1 MKKILLIALCA
12 LFAHGAFCALPQNDF
27 KQQMAI
33 ADSLGEKGEVTKA
46 MSIYNKL
53 ASRVRLANEP
63 ADYLWVLLSKYKLEY
78 EKGIRSK
85 DAVLTSLD
93 SLKRTLRIPLR
104 NVVALAQSEFYLKEL
119 NDPEPYARRYIHR
132 YDSIPREKWSFQNY
146 FEKLLLLNTEA
157 MGDGYLN
164 KLDRRDLGFYRT
176 ENPIPDCNFSA
187 MEVLGNR
194 LYALYNLHI
203 NHDGYEFITDSLKA
217 TVVNLYQKHGLK
229 ESLLLLKMDILHKK
243 EELES
248 LLNEAKGS
256 KAEYLIKRAYA
267 ISLINS
273 RDFDE
278 ALKMI
283 QSDKRYA
290 TDTMVQRMMNVI
302 DREEVKGGRT
312 SYKTHINP
320 YPNKEW
326 MLTLTCRNSPLLN
339 FSLYSLPDNV
349 EGGHLFLDGIT
360 ALGTFLKS
368 WTEKVP
374 ESKSKNMRAVAL
386 MMPPLSSG
394 NYIVKIKAQNDSLWV
409 SFRVS
414 PFAVMSCGHLLSIV
428 DRNNGL
434 PVEDVKVDFKKEGT
448 SYRSD
453 SMGCIL
459 LPAGGN
465 YREGV
470 VTMNGKTIPLELDL
484 YGFPPKRDFSYIL
497 FTDRPAYEKGDTIKY
512 KIICYRQESVVGG
525 RELEVSFS
533 SNQLPPLS
541 IHKLKTDEYGSI
553 SGEYAIPSDYPYY
566 NVDLF
571 LEKWQLRSIDLRRE
585 TPPRVEFDLFIE
597 ERRLFIDKGDSLRIK
612 GRVFASNGF
621 GIEGADIRCSFMN
634 RVVGHEIKSGENGC
648 FCYVIPY
655 NEEFTKSGIEILA
668 ISPTG
673 DKVRNTVGVSV
684 RDQQGDYLA
693 LHSFNTLGE
702 LIDKKNFPQISMN
715 NKNHQPIN
723 APFHIKLFETD
734 TPYQNYSSERI
745 ITDFSEFTLLTPEA
759 LFKEK
764 FPELTIKKPEPKMR
778 VLLDSDFEDGTVATE
793 AVAKAL
799 SKPGNYLFKCSRKG
813 EKEWEG
819 VPYTLISKNSKESI
833 PSKVLYAYTDAKNY
847 TAGENVDIIL
857 GCDMDSLSVLVF
869 KTVGEETKLVKIE
882 MVSHEQKKI
891 VVPFDL
897 NDKGAAKIEFVAMKN
912 NLPYHAEVNFDQDSK
927 QRELTVEIESFRD
940 RVEVGSNERWRVRVK
955 DYTGKGTKSQLIAYL
970 YNNDAIRRPFM
981 SFPIHYNEGLIR
993 NYDLSRTLNDGLQS
1007 VSYYQPYN
1015 LFAEIIRD
1023 NFNPLTIYTPL
1034 SSTYDNRVKKSL
1046 YEIFGS
1052 LRWLKSVQFN
1062 SIEKRGIYLTPFSE
1076 MIVKSENL
1084 LPYSDEPK
1092 VVLFLPTIET
1102 DDEGIATIDFTTPK
1116 NEGRWIGGI
1125 TAHTKD
1131 SKSGRLDVQIS
1142 TFKQLVVTINQPR
1155 FVREGCPTEI
1165 SARIENRSS
1174 EAIECVAEMSI
1185 DDLKFG
1191 SKRLEIGA
1199 HSSAMV
1205 GWDVLPKS
1213 SKKFIDCIV
1222 TVTDGVRRDGEKIR
1236 ILSVPAQPIQKQ
1248 TFSETIEKGQ
1258 QKQFNLQVSKK
1269 PVPNSQVKLEV
1280 VSNPLWLVMEML
1292 PKVAATSGK
1301 SAMDL
1306 FNNHFARH
1314 MAVSI
1319 RKSMPGAL
1327 DSFLKEKQEDST
1339 LVAFYNGADGEMSDA
1354 FKKLTIRQQFP
1365 WFDQGVESDLYTSIK
1380 IAVGIRKFVK
1390 GEPYQM
1396 RRFNRALNDKMQPFS
1411 DELSHMEV
1419 YYLYMMTFQEKN
1431 YTNEVEINKL
1441 YQGWAKRPILL
1452 QMMTGIALYQR
1463 GDKKGAGEIVGSVLE
1478 KEYFDHKGWGGGIT
1492 EPDKKWYNRPVETRA
1507 LMIELLTLVD
1517 ENLYK
1522 TQIDRLKKWLVK
1534 NRHSDGWGD
1543 SSSTIEACYALMLD
1557 AEKTMFNKV
1566 GGTIDM
1572 NGKKE
1577 SFDRNYIEYIFEGK
1591 EISPKLNKLLIKNQ
1605 LSDFCVASVF
1615 YQHPRESANA
1625 QNSSSGL
1632 SVQRKVITEKSVKV
1646 GDQVTVRLVIV
1657 AGEDVDF
1664 VRLSDHHA
1672 ASLEPILES
1681 ERFDL
1686 SWPLLYQMVKGNSSA
1701 DFYFRQLPRG
1711 TYTIEYS
1718 AIVAR
1723 KGELTSGFAEIRSTS
1738 VDD

>member
-12 LFAHGAFCALPQNDF
+12 FLAHGAFCAFPQNDF

-33 ADSLGEKGEVTKA
+33 ADSLGERNEVTKA
-46 MSIYNKL
+46 MAIYNKL
-53 ASRVRLANEP
+53 ASRVRAANEP
-63 ADYLWVLLSKYKLEY
+63 VDYLWVLLSKYKLEY
-78 EKGIRSK
+78 EKGIRPK

-93 SLKRTLRIPLR
+93 SLKRTLKIPLR
-104 NVVALAQSEFYLKEL
+104 NVVAMAQSEFYLREL
-119 NDPEPYARRYIHR
+119 NDPEPYVRRYIHR
-132 YDSIPREKWSFQNY
+132 YDSIPLEKWSFQNY

-164 KLDRRDLGFYRT
+164 KLDHRDLGFYMT
-176 ENPIPDCNFSA
+176 KNPIPCCNFSA
-187 MEVLGNR
+187 MEAIGNR
-194 LYALYNLHI
+194 LYALYNLHV
-203 NHDGYEFITDSLKA
+203 NQDGYEFITDSLKA

-256 KAEYLIKRAYA
+256 KADYLIKRAYA

-290 TDTMVQRMMNVI
+290 TDTMVQKMMNVI
-302 DREEVKGGRT
+302 NLDEIKQNQS

-326 MLTLTCRNSPLLN
+326 MLTLTCRNSAFLN
-339 FSLYSLPDNV
+339 FSLYRLPDNV
-349 EGGHLFLDGIT
+349 EGSHLFSDKIA
-360 ALGTFLKS
+360 ALSTFLKS

-374 ESKSKNMRAVAL
+374 ESKSKNGHAVAL

-394 NYIVKIKAQNDSLWV
+394 NYTVKINTQNDSLWV

-414 PFAVMSCGHLLSIV
+414 PFAVMSCGNLLTIV

-434 PVEDVKVDFKKEGT
+434 PVEGVKVDFKEERK

-453 SMGCIL
+453 SMGCVT
-459 LPAGGN
+459 LPAGET
-465 YREGV
+465 YREGT
-470 VTMNGKTIPLELDL
+470 VTMDGRTIPLNL
-484 YGFPPKRDFSYIL
+484 YPYGMPPQRDFSYIL

-512 KIICYRQESVVGG
+512 KIICYQQESVVAG
-525 RELEVSFS
+525 REFEVSFS
-533 SNQLPPLS
+533 YNQSPPFF
-541 IHKLKTDEYGSI
+541 IHKVKTDEYGSI
-553 SGEYAIPSDYPYY
+553 SGEYVIPGDYP
-566 NVDLF
+566 NNNIDLF
-571 LEKWQLRSIDLRRE
+571 LGKERLRSIDFVRE
-585 TPPRVEFDLFIE
+585 TLPRAEFDLFIE
-597 ERRLFIDKGDSLRIK
+597 ERSVWIDKGDSIRIK
-612 GRVFASNGF
+612 GRVFAANGF

-634 RVVGHEIKSGENGC
+634 RVVGREIKSGDNGH
-648 FCYVIPY
+648 FYYVIPY
-655 NEEFTKSGIEILA
+655 HEEFTKSGIEILA

-673 DKVRNTVGVSV
+673 NKVRNTIGVSV
-684 RDQQGDYLA
+684 RDQRKDYLS

-702 LIDKKNFPQISMN
+702 LVDKTNFPRVSMN
-715 NKNHQPIN
+715 DKDHQPIK

-734 TPYQNYSSERI
+734 IPYQNYFSGRVVS
-745 ITDFSEFTLLTPEA
+745 DFSEYTLLTPES

-764 FPELTIKKPEPKMR
+764 FPEFTIKKPEPKMR

-833 PSKVLYAYTDAKNY
+833 PSKVLYAYTDTEKY
-847 TAGENVDIIL
+847 TAGENVEIIL

-869 KTVGEETKLVKIE
+869 KTIGKETKLVKIE

-891 VVPFDL
+891 AVPFDV
-897 NDKGAAKIEFVAMKN
+897 NDKGFAKIEFVAMRN
-912 NLPYHAEVNFDQDSK
+912 NLPYHAEINFDQDSK

-940 RVEVGSNERWRVRVK
+940 RVEVGSNEKWRVKVK
-955 DYTGKGTKSQLIAYL
+955 DYTGEGTKSQLIAYL
-970 YNNDAIRRPFM
+970 YNNATREPSM
-981 SFPIHYNEGLIR
+981 SFLIHYNEGLIR
-993 NYDLSRTLNDGLQS
+993 NYNLSRTLNNGVQF
-1007 VSYYQPYN
+1007 VSYYQECNP
-1015 LFAEIIRD
+1015 FSGIIRD
-1023 NFNPLTIYTPL
+1023 NFNPLTLYTPL
-1034 SSTYDNRVKKSL
+1034 SSTYDNRVKRSL

-1052 LRWLKSVQFN
+1052 TRWLKSEQFN
-1062 SIEKRGIYLTPFSE
+1062 SIEKRRVYSPASSGI
-1076 MIVKSENL
+1076 IANSENL
-1084 LPYSDEPK
+1084 LPHYDETK
-1092 VVLFLPTIET
+1092 VVFFLPVIET
-1102 DDEGIATIDFTTPK
+1102 DDKGIATIDFTAPK
-1116 NEGRWIGGI
+1116 NEGRWTGGI

-1131 SKSGRLDVQIS
+1131 SKSGRMDVHIS
-1142 TFKQLVVTINQPR
+1142 TFKQLVITINQPR
-1155 FVREGCPTEI
+1155 FVREGCKTEI
-1165 SARIENRSS
+1165 TARIENRSDKEIKCVS
-1174 EAIECVAEMSI
+1174 EMTI
-1185 DDLKFG
+1185 DDLKFK
-1191 SKRLEIGA
+1191 SKKLTIGA
-1199 HSSAMV
+1199 HSSVTV

-1213 SKKFIDCIV
+1213 SNEFIDCTV

-1236 ILSVPAQPIQKQ
+1236 ILSVPTQPIQKQ
-1248 TFSETIEKGQ
+1248 TFSEAIEKGQ
-1258 QKQFNLQVSKK
+1258 QKQFNLQVPKK

-1292 PKVAATSGK
+1292 PKVASASGK

-1339 LVAFYNGADGEMSDA
+1339 LVAFYNRANGEMRDA
-1354 FKKLTIRQQFP
+1354 FKKLTVGNLFP
-1365 WFDQGVESDLYTSIK
+1365 WFDQGVEPDLYTSIK
-1380 IAVGIRKFVK
+1380 IAVGVRKFVK
-1390 GEPYQM
+1390 EEPFQM
-1396 RRFNRALNDKMQPFS
+1396 RRLNWVLNDKMQPLS

-1419 YYLYMMTFQEKN
+1419 YYLYMMAYQKKSYNNAMET
-1431 YTNEVEINKL
+1431 TKL
-1441 YQGWAKRPILL
+1441 YHGWPKRPILL

-1463 GDKKGAGEIVGSVLE
+1463 GDKKGAGEIAGSVLE
-1478 KEYFDHKGWGGGIT
+1478 KEYYDHKGWVGGIT

-1517 ENLYK
+1517 EDLYK
-1522 TQIDRLKKWLVK
+1522 IQIDRLKKWLVK

-1543 SSSTIEACYALMLD
+1543 SSSTIEACYALMLN

-1566 GGTIDM
+1566 GGTIDL
-1572 NGKKE
+1572 NGKKD
-1577 SFDRNYIEYIFEGK
+1577 SFDRNYVEYTFEEK
-1591 EISPKLNKLLIKNQ
+1591 EVASKLNKVSVTNL
-1605 LSDFCVASVF
+1605 LSDFCIASVF
-1615 YQHPRESANA
+1615 YQHPAESMNE
-1625 QNSSSGL
+1625 QNSSSWL
-1632 SVQRKVITEKSVKV
+1632 SVQRKVITEKNVKV
-1646 GDQVTVRLVIV
+1646 GDKVTVRLLIV
-1657 AGEDVDF
+1657 AKEDVDF
-1664 VRLSDHHA
+1664 VRLCDHHA
-1672 ASLEPILES
+1672 ASLDPILGS

-1686 SWPLLYQMVKGNSSA
+1686 SWPLTYRMVRGKSSA
-1701 DFYFRQLPRG
+1701 DFYFRQLPKG

-1718 AIVAR
+1718 AIMAS
-1723 KGELTSGFAEIRSTS
+1723 KGDLISGFTEIESPAITL
-1738 VDD
+1738 